1 MSNGLGVPVRI
12 LRGAVPALGFA
23 SACTPGYANAK
34 TSRPAF
40 LVATL
45 ATNAYN
51 CGRCHF
57 NARIRTRKIMSLP
70 QYITI
75 NGTSYAADKLSETAK
90 IQAGNV
96 QVVDAE
102 LARLQ
107 QQIAIA
113 QTARNAYIA
122 ALIEAVK
129 GGKDEAAAVEAPK
142 KPRAPRKPKAAA
154 AAK

>member
-1 MSNGLGVPVRI
+1 
-12 LRGAVPALGFA
+12 
-23 SACTPGYANAK
+23 
-34 TSRPAF
+34 
-40 LVATL
+40 
-45 ATNAYN
+45 
-51 CGRCHF
+51 
-57 NARIRTRKIMSLP
+57 MSLP

-75 NGTSYAADKLSETAK
+75 NGTSYASEKLSEAAK
-90 IQAGNV
+90 MQALNL

-113 QTARNAYIA
+113 QTARNAYGA

-129 GGKDEAAAVEAPK
+129 GKGDAAVAEKPK

-154 AAK
+154 A

>member
-1 MSNGLGVPVRI
+1 
-12 LRGAVPALGFA
+12 
-23 SACTPGYANAK
+23 
-34 TSRPAF
+34 
-40 LVATL
+40 
-45 ATNAYN
+45 
-51 CGRCHF
+51 
-57 NARIRTRKIMSLP
+57 MSLP

-75 NGTSYAADKLSETAK
+75 NGTSYASEKLSDVAK
-90 IQAGNV
+90 MQAMNV

-107 QQIAIA
+107 QQVAIA

-129 GGKDEAAAVEAPK
+129 GKDAAEVAEKPK

-154 AAK
+154 AA

>member
-1 MSNGLGVPVRI
+1 
-12 LRGAVPALGFA
+12 
-23 SACTPGYANAK
+23 
-34 TSRPAF
+34 
-40 LVATL
+40 
-45 ATNAYN
+45 
-51 CGRCHF
+51 
-57 NARIRTRKIMSLP
+57 MSLP

-75 NGTSYAADKLSETAK
+75 NGTSYASEKLSDVAK
-90 IQAGNV
+90 MQAINV

-107 QQIAIA
+107 QQVAIA

-129 GGKDEAAAVEAPK
+129 GKDAAEVAEKPK

-154 AAK
+154 AA